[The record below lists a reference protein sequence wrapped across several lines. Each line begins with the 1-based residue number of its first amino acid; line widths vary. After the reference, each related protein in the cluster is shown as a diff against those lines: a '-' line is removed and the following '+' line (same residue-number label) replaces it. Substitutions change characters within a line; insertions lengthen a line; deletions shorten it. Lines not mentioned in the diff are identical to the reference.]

1 MVMKVLKF
9 GGTSVGS
16 SDSFLKVK
24 KIVESQPEQVI
35 VVVSAVGGVT
45 DALISAAV
53 LAEQGN
59 QECFDQYSEIKEK
72 HYKIIGELFP
82 LDVARNIKFKV
93 DQLFEELSTII
104 KGVFMLKEMTY
115 KSKAIISSYGE
126 RVSSFLLSEL
136 IEGASLIESQHLI
149 VTDKIFG
156 RDTVDLERTED
167 NLKKIKDSLGQV
179 SVFPGFIASNKK
191 KEVTTLGRGGSDYT
205 AAILA
210 AAYDASILEIWTDV
224 NGFMTADPKIISRS
238 YCIDSLTYS
247 EAMELSHF
255 GAKVIFPPTILPVY
269 KKNIPILIK
278 NTFNP
283 EATGTLISGEAK
295 VANGKKIKGISSVK
309 DVSLLTVQGIGMIG
323 VTGIAMRL
331 FKSLATK
338 DINVILISQASSE
351 NSISL
356 VIDTAAADSA
366 IRMVKKEFAPEIALN
381 QINNVSVETD
391 MAIIAIVGE
400 NMKRTTGIS
409 GTLFESMGKNGI
421 NIFAIAQ
428 GASELNIS
436 FVVKDKDLK
445 KGLNAAHEAFFLSQ
459 YAVVN
464 LFLVG
469 TGTVGKMLIEKI
481 ISQTEKL
488 AQQHRLKIRVA
499 GITNSRKMLLEPQGL
514 NVKTLFADLM
524 EKGDKANLAVYKE
537 HIVQYNLSNSV
548 LVDCTANA
556 SVASVYQSML
566 ESNVS
571 VVTANK
577 IASSSKYE
585 LYQKLKS
592 TALNK
597 GIKFLFETNVG
608 AGLPIIAPLNSMV
621 MSGDKILKLEA
632 VLSGSLNFIVNTV
645 NQHKPLSEVILEA
658 KNKGF
663 TEPDPRIDL
672 SGIDVVRKIL
682 ILARESGYPM
692 EQSDIDVIPFVP
704 QKYMEAESIEQFM
717 ENIKEHDAAFEEYR
731 NALTAKGKKLR
742 YAAKLEDGKAT
753 VGFIEVASEH
763 PFYDLE
769 GSNNIILI
777 NSEHYKE
784 HPMQIKGYGAGA
796 EVTAAGVFGDIIKVA
811 NQ

>member
-1 MVMKVLKF
+1 MKVLKF

-16 SDSFLKVK
+16 SDSILLVK
-24 KIVESQPEQVI
+24 RIVETQQEQVI

-45 DALISAAV
+45 DALIRSAE
-53 LAEQGN
+53 LAQQGN
-59 QECFDQYSEIKEK
+59 QECFDVYSEIKEK
-72 HYKIIGELFP
+72 HYKIISELFP
-82 LDVARNIKFKV
+82 LNKARNIKFKV
-93 DQLFEELSTII
+93 DQLFDELSTII
-104 KGVFMLKEMTY
+104 KGVFMLKEMTN
-115 KSKAIISSYGE
+115 KSKAIISSFGE
-126 RVSSFLLSEL
+126 RISSFIISET
-136 IEGASLIESQHLI
+136 IADASLIESQNFI
-149 VTDKIFG
+149 ITDKVFG
-156 RDTVDLERTED
+156 KEAVNILLTEK
-167 NLKKIKDSLGQV
+167 NLNNIKDSLGKV
-179 SVFPGFIASNKK
+179 SVFPGFIASNQKN
-191 KEVTTLGRGGSDYT
+191 EITTLGRGGSDYT
-205 AAILA
+205 AAIIA
-210 AAYDASILEIWTDV
+210 ATYDASILEIWTDV

-269 KKNIPILIK
+269 KKNIPIRIK

-283 EATGTLISGEAK
+283 DAVGTLISNQALA
-295 VANGKKIKGISSVK
+295 VNGKKIKGISSVK

-331 FKSLATK
+331 FKALAQK

-351 NSISL
+351 NSISV
-356 VIDTAAADSA
+356 VIDTYSTESA
-366 IRMVKKEFAPEIALN
+366 VDMVKLEFAPEIALN
-381 QINNVSVETD
+381 QINNISVETD

-459 YAVVN
+459 FAVIN

-469 TGTVGKMLIEKI
+469 TGTVGKMLIGKI
-481 ISQTEKL
+481 IAQTEKL
-488 AQQHRLKIRVA
+488 AEHNKIKIRVA
-499 GITNSRKMLLEPQGL
+499 GITNSRKMLHDPQGL
-514 NVKTLFADLM
+514 NVKTLFDDLT
-524 EKGDKANLAVYKE
+524 EKGETANLELYRQ
-537 HIVQYNLSNSV
+537 HIIQYNLANSV

-577 IASSSKYE
+577 IASSSAFV

-597 GIKFLFETNVG
+597 GVKFLFETNVG

-645 NQHKPLSEVILEA
+645 SQSKTLSAVIQEA
-658 KNKGF
+658 RDKGF
-663 TEPDPRIDL
+663 TEPDPRLDL
-672 SGIDVVRKIL
+672 SGLDVVRKIL
-682 ILARESGYPM
+682 ILARESGYAM
-692 EQSDIDVIPFVP
+692 EQNDIDVTPFVP
-704 QKYMEAESIEQFM
+704 QKYMDADTIEQFM
-717 ENIKEHDAAFEEYR
+717 DNIKQYDVDFEEYR
-731 NALTAKGKKLR
+731 KALVAKGKKLR
-742 YAAKLEDGKAT
+742 YAAKLENGKAS
-753 VGFIEVASEH
+753 VGFIEVGSQH

-777 NSEHYKE
+777 NSEHYKK
-784 HPMQIKGYGAGA
+784 HPMLIKGYGAGA